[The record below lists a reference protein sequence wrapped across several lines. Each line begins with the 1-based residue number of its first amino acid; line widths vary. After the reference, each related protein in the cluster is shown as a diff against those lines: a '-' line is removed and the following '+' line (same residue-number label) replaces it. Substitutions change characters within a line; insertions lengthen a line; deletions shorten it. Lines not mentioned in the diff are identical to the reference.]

1 MQLLKECNRLEIVDQ
16 TYIFAFKIHFNN
28 NF

>member
-1 MQLLKECNRLEIVDQ
+1 MQLLKEYYRLEIVDQ
-16 TYIFAFKIHFNN
+16 TYIFAFKIYFNN